1 MVSLEL
7 LKETNKKLNICDDL
21 SVDKNKNIIF
31 VYCPPKV
38 GSTTLVS
45 SIRMSAFN
53 KFTVLHIHDELM
65 LKVLCNIDNVK
76 VIDIIKYNRDLGK
89 NVYVFD
95 IYRSPI
101 EQKISQYFEKLST
114 YHFNNSPQLI
124 NNYNVNKIIRR
135 FNNLFP
141 HLSKEDHYK
150 NVYQIPTP
158 ESFNFQKKYILQ
170 NINGIK
176 YIKLRLK
183 DAESWGN
190 ILTEILETKITIIND
205 YETDNKPIRE
215 IFIKFKNCYQIPENL
230 LNIIQDCPGLK
241 YYYSTEEREKYLN
254 NWNNKKTIC
263 VIPFTSDEYI
273 LYEKITTENQ
283 YVFEVQR
290 THYLDEGCTCK
301 ACQLKRD
308 IIIDKVERGEKV
320 NQKIIHN
327 ESAVEY
333 LKQQAQTKVK
343 LIVGRRTRIKNQNQ
357 NENQKKLSSIF
368 GNSINRPASS

>member
-7 LKETNKKLNICDDL
+7 LKQTNKKLNICDDL
-21 SVDKNKNIIF
+21 FLDKNKNIIF

-101 EQKISQYFEKLST
+101 EQKISKYFEKIST

-141 HLSKEDHYK
+141 HLSNEDHYK
-150 NVYQIPTP
+150 NAYQIPIP

-215 IFIKFKNCYQIPENL
+215 MFIKFKNCYKIPENF
-230 LNIIQDCPGLK
+230 LNTIQECPGLK
-241 YYYSTEEREKYLN
+241 YYYSSEEREKYLN
-254 NWNNKKTIC
+254 NWNNKKTIS

-273 LYEKITTENQ
+273 FYEKITTENQ

-301 ACQLKRD
+301 ACQFKRD
-308 IIIDKVERGEKV
+308 NIIDKVERGEKV

-333 LKQQAQTKVK
+333 LKKQAQSKVK
-343 LIVGRRTRIKNQNQ
+343 LIIGTKTRIKNQ